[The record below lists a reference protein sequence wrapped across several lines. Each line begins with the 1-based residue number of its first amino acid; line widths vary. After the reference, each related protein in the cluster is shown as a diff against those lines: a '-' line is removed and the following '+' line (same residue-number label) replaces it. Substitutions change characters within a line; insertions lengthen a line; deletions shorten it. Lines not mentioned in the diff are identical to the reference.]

1 MLPLAVEVLLFM
13 LLRDALRTG
22 EEIWLF
28 CDRCSTSKHNDK
40 SRNEVSIGRPF
51 SFLASKMS
59 QGTLTITKD
68 ELAVGL
74 TEEGDWAR
82 ETTSRLGDAGCDGLL
97 SLGEGV
103 VDSGD
108 VARLVANGV

>member
-1 MLPLAVEVLLFM
+1 M
-13 LLRDALRTG
+13 
-22 EEIWLF
+22 
-28 CDRCSTSKHNDK
+28 
-40 SRNEVSIGRPF
+40 
-51 SFLASKMS
+51 
-59 QGTLTITKD
+59 TITKD